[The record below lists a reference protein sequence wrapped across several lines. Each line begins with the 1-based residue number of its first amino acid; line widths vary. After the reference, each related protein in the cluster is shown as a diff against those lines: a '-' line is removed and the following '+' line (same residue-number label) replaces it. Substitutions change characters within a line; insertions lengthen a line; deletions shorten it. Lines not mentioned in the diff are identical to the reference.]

1 MKSLRKAPQNS
12 HTINS
17 GFILP
22 LVIVVGF
29 ILAIGGMTLVAR
41 SFNGLIGSV
50 RQQKS
55 RQARET
61 AEIGLAVS
69 MEALNG
75 RYGYL
80 MINCYPNP
88 VDSSGNATGPYFNFN
103 DAATPIQNSCLF
115 TGGWGSDTPSNTTD
129 ASPEF
134 PSSLCPGSRS
144 GTPILSDTLSDPNTR
159 YRIDYYAFNGTEFY
173 GGKGT
178 LQVTGEVL
186 NHDQNEIVATS
197 TIRQTFNVITEP
209 CGGFPGLLMIHDGDL
224 GNNDILGLQS
234 GNVHC
239 VGCTVDSAPD
249 DQGLYT
255 REQLE
260 DAVGAGNR
268 SDITGNI
275 TIGPLS
281 FPPVPQFPSIDA
293 NCREFNGQAQDCY
306 SLADHN
312 EERLSSNL
320 NGVIIEAITIGNLP
334 NDHDHNNSG
343 YTITAGSTT
352 GALNVSRDS
361 DENYINSNNDNVI
374 KDFCVVLPEG
384 SQQVTHCLIDE
395 IDLSGKDTLR
405 IDSSNGPV
413 RLYFKGESI
422 NASGKGGIEHVW
434 DQGGSPPASRLGL
447 FGIRTDERDSQNNR
461 LCTENIGDLTNP
473 ANEPLIQKVKLSG
486 GGGFSHLFG
495 YFPCGITGINGGSAG
510 ETVNGVCTEA
520 GDMNGAVWTAYWGFS
535 SSNVAELCVPDNM
548 VDQLRY
554 FFGSEFALS
563 VRRYRAQGISEWRGF
578 QGLSR

>member
-1 MKSLRKAPQNS
+1 MIKKSLSKSSSS
-12 HTINS
+12 HS
-17 GFILP
+17 GFVLP

-29 ILAIGGMTLVAR
+29 ILVIGGMTLVAR

-55 RQARET
+55 RQAREA
-61 AEIGLAVS
+61 AEIGLAVT

-75 RYGYL
+75 RFGYL

-88 VDSSGNATGPYFNFN
+88 LDSSGNATGPYFDFT
-103 DAATPIQNSCLF
+103 DAATPIQNSCLY
-115 TGGWGSDTPSNTTD
+115 TGGWGLDTPVNTTD

-144 GTPILSDTLSDPNTR
+144 GTPLLSDTLTNPNTR

-186 NHDQNEIVATS
+186 NHDQTEIVATS

-255 REQLE
+255 RKQLE
-260 DAVGAGNR
+260 EAIGARNR
-268 SDITGNI
+268 SEITGNI

-281 FPPVPQFPSIDA
+281 FPPVPQFPSHDA
-293 NCREFNGQAQDCY
+293 NCREINGQTQNCY

-312 EERLSSNL
+312 ADRLESNL
-320 NGVIIEAITIGNLP
+320 NGVTIEAITIGSLP
-334 NDHDHNNSG
+334 NDHDHDNSG
-343 YTITAGSTT
+343 YTITAGSIT
-352 GALNVSRDS
+352 GALNVSRDN
-361 DENYINSNNDNVI
+361 EGNYINTNNDSNI

-384 SQQVTHCLIDE
+384 DQQITHCLIDNIE
-395 IDLSGKDTLR
+395 LKGQDTLR

-413 RLYFKGESI
+413 RLYFKGKTV
-422 NASGKGGIEHVW
+422 NASGQGGIEHVW
-434 DQGGSPPASRLGL
+434 DQGVSPPPPASRLGL
-447 FGIRTDERDSQNNR
+447 FGIRTDEQNSDGNR
-461 LCTENIGDLTNP
+461 LCASNLDELAIPPPSGT
-473 ANEPLIQKVKLSG
+473 LIQEVQLSG

-495 YFPCGITGINGGSAG
+495 YFPCGITGINGGSGG
-510 ETVNGVCTEA
+510 ETVNGVCKEA
-520 GDMNGAVWTAYWGFS
+520 GDMNGAIWTAYWGLGL
-535 SSNVAELCVPDNM
+535 SNSDMAELCVPDNM

-563 VRRYRAQGISEWRGF
+563 VRRYRAQG
-578 QGLSR
+578 